1 MVRSQG
7 RALLLILTMVFSI
20 ASFSTLGSNG
30 ADSPEVAER
39 LDFSSDGQLTISSSD
54 ETSGFVETDERPEA
68 WPNGVAAY
76 DNMVSMTQFGYRR
89 IDTTAN
95 EDARNWIA
103 EQLESMGYEVER
115 QPFTTEECSNCENIV
130 VTINGTLEDDWYVIG
145 AHHDAICYSPP
156 PLGGLTYPGCTSSGA
171 YDDGTGSGSLLE
183 LARALSEWNGTPL
196 HTWKLGWWDYEE
208 WQGSGSSEGGGKGSL
223 HFVNEQIPE
232 GTNVTYVNLDMF
244 ALNWPVPTPAA
255 SRASGCDEDYW
266 TLYEFT
272 SPTDDWSY
280 YENEGLEVTDEMQ
293 ADAEWFQSR
302 LKAINEN
309 LSHPEPWVSVIDD
322 TKGNSD
328 HYNFIMAGFA
338 ATWLRGQHQYI
349 LEEGDTCEQTPKHSQ
364 TDSVTTL
371 NTMAGGRGN
380 VEDGLQTGLDII
392 ATHALWDWNFNGT
405 DSTDSNESKGEGLT
419 AGGFSIESIIILIL
433 CGLLLA
439 LVIFRE
445 DEHANRGGDG
455 AIPSERKD
463 LGRDSRFRDL
473 WFLLF
478 YLGFSMPFAFYGYWG
493 RTLGMAEFGLDKYT
507 VAAMFMVIQIPFF
520 LRPLWA
526 QPVEKYQNLP
536 HGKRRSWML
545 YGSIGHV
552 VILSPLIFVDVGTQP
567 WIFVAILLLALIPRL
582 FAEQAV
588 AAMMAESVPQ
598 LGRANSM
605 INLAYRG
612 GGHLVILMMGMWLG
626 SGELSPFIKDG
637 VANYELLQT
646 VTFAVLFCAMVMGIV
661 FAYKMKEG
669 EPLTK
674 AKRIDPFPEG
684 TSKLA
689 KVNVAM
695 QTKTAWLILL
705 GCLLLPLGDGFEAWF
720 SAYLVEVQN
729 MDGQTITRWWNLFAV
744 INYLGLAGPWL
755 SDLYGR
761 KKMLRL
767 YALGSLAA
775 YISLGASML
784 IGLPEIVTL
793 AIWVPTLVLT
803 DWMMFTFITT
813 WADIADPR
821 LGGTHM
827 SVFQTTQALSA
838 TFVMV
843 GLGGLVLALTNDAY
857 WLLFMLAGVGPAL
870 GWLIFSNI
878 RLGEEE
884 LGSDAWSPPFLPD
897 APTQILEAEL
907 KS

>member
-1 MVRSQG
+1 MLHRQRSV
-7 RALLLILTMVFSI
+7 LLLTVLLALSTFTA
-20 ASFSTLGSNG
+20 ASLGEP
-30 ADSPEVAER
+30 ARER
-39 LDFSSDGQLTISSSD
+39 SEDIDAAYVGINN
-54 ETSGFVETDERPEA
+54 EEPIPEA
-68 WPNGVAAY
+68 WPDGSVSY
-76 DNMVSMTQFGYRR
+76 DHMVTMANFGYRK

-95 EDARNWIA
+95 ENARNWIA
-103 EQLESMGYEVER
+103 DELESMGYEVER
-115 QPFTTEECSNCENIV
+115 QQFTTQECSNCENIV
-130 VTINGTLEDDWYVIG
+130 VTINGTLEDNWMVIG

-156 PLGGLTYPGCTSSGA
+156 PLGGVTYPPCTSEGA
-171 YDDGTGSGSLLE
+171 YDDGTGSGALLE
-183 LARALSEWNGTPL
+183 LARAFSEWNGTPT

-208 WQGSGSSEGGGKGSL
+208 WQGSDSSEGGGKGSL
-223 HFVNEQIPE
+223 HFVEEQIPE
-232 GTNVTYVNLDMF
+232 DVNVTYVNLDMF
-244 ALNWPVPTPAA
+244 ALNWPVPTPLA
-255 SRASGCDEDYW
+255 SQLSGCDEDYW
-266 TLYEFT
+266 TLYQFT
-272 SPTDDWSY
+272 SPVDDWSY
-280 YENEGLEVTDEMQ
+280 YENEGLEVTEQMQ
-293 ADAEWFQSR
+293 SDAEWFQAR
-302 LKAINEN
+302 LKAINTN

-328 HYNFIMAGFA
+328 HYNFIMGGHT

-349 LEEGDTCEQTPKHSQ
+349 LEEGDTCEQTPKHAQ
-364 TDSVTTL
+364 TDSVATV
-371 NTMAGGRGN
+371 NQMAGGRSN
-380 VEDGLQTGLDII
+380 VEAGFQTGLDIV
-392 ATHALWDWNFNGT
+392 ALHAWWDWNPNGT
-405 DSTDSNESKGEGLT
+405 NSTTEEPPMDAQG
-419 AGGFSIESIIILIL
+419 AGGLSLGSLVILIL
-433 CGLLLA
+433 CALA
-439 LVIFRE
+439 MAAVIFGK
-445 DEHANRGGDG
+445 DEHVRGDAGQK
-455 AIPSERKD
+455 ERKD
-463 LGRDSRFRDL
+463 IGEDSRFRDL
-473 WFLLF
+473 WFLFF

-526 QPVEKYQNLP
+526 QPVEKYQDLP

-552 VILSPLIFVDVGTQP
+552 LMLSPLMFVDVGTQP
-567 WIFVAILLLALIPRL
+567 WVFVAILVLALVPRL

-598 LGRANSM
+598 LGRVNSM

-612 GGHLVILMMGMWLG
+612 GGHLVIILMGMWLG
-626 SGELSPFIKDG
+626 TGEASPFIKDG
-637 VANYELLQT
+637 VTNYELLQS
-646 VTFAVLFCAMVMGIV
+646 VTFVVLFCAMIIGIV
-661 FAYKMKEG
+661 FAYGMKEG
-669 EPLTK
+669 KPLPK
-674 AKRIDPFPEG
+674 ADKVDPFPEG

-695 QTKTAWLILL
+695 QTRTAWLVLL

-720 SAYLVEVQN
+720 SAYLVEVQE
-729 MDGQTITRWWNLFAV
+729 MDGATITRWWNLFAV

-761 KKMLRL
+761 KRMLRL
-767 YALGSLAA
+767 YAVGSAICYVALG
-775 YISLGASML
+775 GSML
-784 IGLPEIVTL
+784 AGLPGMVTL

-843 GLGGLVLALTNDAY
+843 GLGGLVLAASQDAY
-857 WLLFMLAGVGPAL
+857 WLLFMLAGLGPTL
-870 GWLIFSNI
+870 GWLIFNNL

-884 LGSDAWSPPFLPD
+884 LGSDPWAPPFLP
-897 APTQILEAEL
+897 APHQAVLDAEL